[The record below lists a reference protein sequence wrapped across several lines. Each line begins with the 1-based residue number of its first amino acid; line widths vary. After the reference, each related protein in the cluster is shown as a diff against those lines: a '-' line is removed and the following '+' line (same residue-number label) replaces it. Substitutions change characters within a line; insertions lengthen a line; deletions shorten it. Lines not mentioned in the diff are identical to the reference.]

1 MMQSLPVI
9 YLIQSCWHATNCL
22 QRSNRGGLWHFS
34 TVLNLRF
41 IPRGS
46 CYGSFEC
53 GMCWLL
59 CFIFTLTLEM
69 LNLILYKFFSFL
81 IGCHLEIIL
90 SYIHIWIKKFS

>member
-46 CYGSFEC
+46 CYGSFEY

-69 LNLILYKFFSFL
+69 LNLILYKFFFL
-81 IGCHLEIIL
+81 
-90 SYIHIWIKKFS
+90 F